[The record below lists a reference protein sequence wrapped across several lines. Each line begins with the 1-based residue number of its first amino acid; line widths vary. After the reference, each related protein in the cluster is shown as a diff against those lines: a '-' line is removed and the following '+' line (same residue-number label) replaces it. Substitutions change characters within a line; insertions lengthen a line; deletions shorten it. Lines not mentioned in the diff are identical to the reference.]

1 MSRNKMQQNEVIRAI
16 LCLLALLMVLAN
28 AFSPSFCPTTR
39 RQTASALGFFN
50 FGKPE
55 EPPKKEQEEKENSV
69 SAASQGEDEPDLVEK
84 LFTTFFGKPESEPFG
99 LKRFDS
105 TRFPEQYPATT
116 TDFDVEPVA
125 TDDRDM
131 AQLRPLLKNTN
142 LETRG
147 LRLTYDASRDGWDA
161 YKFHQIV
168 DKQGPALV
176 VCQTRMGLLCGGYN
190 PKGWVGMSHII
201 CCCSIVCKK
210 LFDWNGIVQTGPHF
224 SCMVA
229 SVRFLMCAHCA
240 QSQATAKPVVPLP
253 PFCFVES
260 SMVNGSNFKK

>member
-1 MSRNKMQQNEVIRAI
+1 MISPVLWIFVSLFFNVHHFSLYYSDRGTSGKPSHMDSAMMPRSKLLVTSAVI
-16 LCLLALLMVLAN
+16 LLLLATFAH
-28 AFSPSFCPTTR
+28 AFAPPARKGVSL
-39 RQTASALGFFN
+39 RQTSPVLGFFN
-50 FGKPE
+50 FGKP
-55 EPPKKEQEEKENSV
+55 KESPTPEQPDEK
-69 SAASQGEDEPDLVEK
+69 SQDDNDYEPDLVEK
-84 LFTTFFGKPESEPFG
+84 LFTTFFGKPENEPFG

-116 TDFDVEPVA
+116 TDFDVDPVA

-147 LRLTYDASRDGWDA
+147 LRLTYDASRDGWDP

-190 PKGWVGMSHII
+190 PKGWVGMFGF
-201 CCCSIVCKK
+201 CCSFTLVSCVAA
-210 LFDWNGIVQTGPHF
+210 LFRVG
-224 SCMVA
+224 
-229 SVRFLMCAHCA
+229 SV
-240 QSQATAKPVVPLP
+240 S
-253 PFCFVES
+253 
-260 SMVNGSNFKK
+260 